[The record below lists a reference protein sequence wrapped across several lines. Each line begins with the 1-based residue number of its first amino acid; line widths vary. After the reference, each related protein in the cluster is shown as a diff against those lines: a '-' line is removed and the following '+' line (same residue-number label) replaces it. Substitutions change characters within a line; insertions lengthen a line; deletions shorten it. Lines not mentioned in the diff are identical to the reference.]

1 MSSSKIVYKAFIAE
15 LILTLV
21 FCVSIQAQTI
31 DSIMVNG
38 QVKWSNDSI
47 IHFPDKVIVK
57 SKYDPT
63 FIKFV
68 KVDSTGNY
76 KLSLPVGDYV
86 VTPYSNYHWHRD
98 WDQDFIRI
106 DETSSKVF
114 FTLDSTINQNHHI
127 LVLDTL
133 KPRFT
138 IPEKGII
145 DNQDSI
151 HTKSLDEFILQNL
164 DYYQIPGA
172 SIAIIKKGQIVYSKA
187 YGVTNPITKQAVDE
201 STLFEFGSITKP
213 VFTFVVMRL
222 VEKGLIDMDKPLY
235 KYLPFPDVAHDKR
248 YMLITARHVL
258 SHQTGFPNWAERNE
272 KGEFDLL
279 FTPGTKFGYSG
290 EGFEYLK
297 RVIVHLLNKDIDT
310 IIQEELIEPLE
321 LDNFYFKTNDYV
333 RKNLA
338 DGLYRGTPSKAGF
351 EEPNMAASLMTNPK
365 DFAKF
370 AIAIRNKIGLK
381 EETYRNV
388 FKKQVVI
395 NESLSRGLGFELRN
409 DTIGKSYGHTG
420 ITRDFVSFYRY
431 YPESD
436 FGFIF
441 TANNITGGWLT
452 LVTLKQF
459 LITGRN

>member
-1 MSSSKIVYKAFIAE
+1 M
-15 LILTLV
+15 V
-21 FCVSIQAQTI
+21 FCFPIQAQNN
-31 DSIMVNG
+31 DSILVSG
-38 QVKWSNDSI
+38 LVKWSNDSI
-47 IHFPDKVIVK
+47 SHYPDEVIIK

-63 FIKFV
+63 LIRFV
-68 KVDSTGNY
+68 EVDSSGRY
-76 KLSLPVGDYV
+76 ELSLPSGDYV

-114 FTLDSTINQNHHI
+114 LHIDSITSQNHHT
-127 LVLDTL
+127 LVLNTL
-133 KPRFT
+133 TPRFT
-138 IPEKGII
+138 VPEKGII
-145 DNQDSI
+145 DDLDSI
-151 HTKSLDEFILQNL
+151 HTKSLDAFILQNL

-172 SIAIIKKGQIVYSKA
+172 SIAIIKKGKVVYSKA
-187 YGVTNPITKQAVDE
+187 YGVTNPITGQAVEE

-213 VFTFVVMRL
+213 VFSFVVMRL
-222 VEKGLIDMDKPLY
+222 VEKGFIDLDKPLY

-248 YMLITARHVL
+248 YKLITARHVL

-279 FTPGTKFGYSG
+279 FKPGTQFGYSG

-310 IIQEELIEPLE
+310 IIQEELITPLK
-321 LDNFYFKTNDYV
+321 LDNFFFKTNDYV
-333 RKNLA
+333 RKNIA
-338 DGLYRGTPSKAGF
+338 DGFYRGTPSKAGF

-370 AIAIRNKIGLK
+370 AIAIRNKIGLT
-381 EETYRNV
+381 EQTYNDV
-388 FKKQVVI
+388 FKKLVVI

-409 DTIGKSYGHTG
+409 DNLGESYGHTG

-431 YPESD
+431 YPEKD
-436 FGFIF
+436 FGFVF

-452 LVTLKQF
+452 LLTLKQF
-459 LITGRN
+459 LITGKN